1 MRIISCVFFK
11 GYYYFILYWVL
22 DIFYSIERDFFEEEN
37 NSQYNGTDSNTTNN
51 SSYNNDSNNVSINS
65 PYSREISLLY
75 IQILIIGDFF
85 AGFLVLITKVR
96 MNYLKKNKKN
106 NKPPKPKKNYELIYT
121 DLSEKSNKYILILLI
136 SVLDFLGRTSELL
149 YFIFVSTEKLDLMQ
163 TSWLIFIDIISR
175 AIFCYLIL
183 KIKLKRHHS
192 LSMILCF
199 IGFLIMSY
207 FGIKSL
213 NYNELDDWMYL
224 FFSFLKIIVLALEDS
239 YNKIL
244 ITNKFV
250 LPHYLMFYRGSV
262 NFIIL
267 LIILP
272 ILYWTSCI
280 NFTNYKYLNLT
291 NALEIFS
298 KLLLI
303 IFSFTK
309 TFCIFK
315 IIDIF
320 TPQHVGF
327 VNVVYCLLEFIKY
340 IIKQNSLGN
349 IFHFIVDMISLIV
362 MIFGTL
368 IFNEM
373 IIVNAFGLDEGTK
386 SGIMKKE
393 KLDNIEM
400 QSSVIY
406 EKDDNQEEKNVSLND
421 ISNENKEKEENNEFI
436 NNSSN

>member
-1 MRIISCVFFK
+1 
-11 GYYYFILYWVL
+11 
-22 DIFYSIERDFFEEEN
+22 
-37 NSQYNGTDSNTTNN
+37 
-51 SSYNNDSNNVSINS
+51 
-65 PYSREISLLY
+65 
-75 IQILIIGDFF
+75 
-85 AGFLVLITKVR
+85 

-183 KIKLKRHHS
+183 KIKLKRHHL

-199 IGFLIMSY
+199 IGFLIMGY

-280 NFTNYKYLNLT
+280 DFTNYKYLNLDS
-291 NALEIFS
+291 ALEIFR
-298 KLLLI
+298 KILLI
-303 IFSFTK
+303 ISSFAK
-309 TFCIFK
+309 NFGVFK

-327 VNVVYCLLEFIKY
+327 VNVVFCLLEIIKH
-340 IIKQNSLGN
+340 IIKQKNRN
-349 IFHFIVDMISLIV
+349 ISYYIVDIISLIV

-406 EKDDNQEEKNVSLND
+406 EKDDNQEEKNISIND